1 MADALQTRLSLS
13 EHLRCSSSGDICRVV
28 VRVVMHVDAGTE
40 RACHRL
46 VIAASTMSYLFR
58 AHCKE
63 RVAEDFATANLH
75 GYLFVFDVGDTR
87 LKAGKRKCNAHTQ
100 LEHDS
105 RCMRPSCSSHVH
117 VHDAGKEGYRGLG
130 GFPLKSGGVS
140 S

>member
-1 MADALQTRLSLS
+1 M
-13 EHLRCSSSGDICRVV
+13 SSPGHRSFDDVV
-28 VRVVMHVDAGTE
+28 LVRFAQSFE
-40 RACHRL
+40 
-46 VIAASTMSYLFR
+46 LFR

-117 VHDAGKEGYRGLG
+117 VHDAGKEGYSA
-130 GFPLKSGGVS
+130 P
-140 S
+140 

>member
-1 MADALQTRLSLS
+1 MLCRLVCRSVNICGAL
-13 EHLRCSSSGDICRVV
+13 HGDICRVV

-117 VHDAGKEGYRGLG
+117 VHDAGKEGYSA
-130 GFPLKSGGVS
+130 P
-140 S
+140 